1 MQVPDEIRAAGDRPM
16 FNHRSAQMEQLLAK
30 LQADCRPLF
39 GTAGDV
45 IFLAASGTGAMESAI
60 VNMTSPGDEVIVMA
74 GGTFAERWTE
84 IAASYGLHV
93 HNVDADWQYG
103 ATLDEVARAMSN
115 HPNAQVV
122 FLTWSESSTGVLIE
136 LDEIGKLVRSQN
148 KFLVVDAVS
157 GLAVSPLEME
167 RWEIDVVISGS
178 QKGLMIP
185 AGLGLVAIGTRAWER
200 TRDARSARY
209 YWDWKK
215 YQGPLP
221 FTPALTLLFQLEAA
235 LEYVT
240 TQGLPDF
247 FRRKADVAGSIRDL
261 VKQSRFEIYA
271 RRPGNGITAVV
282 PNPGFDIAA
291 FIRRLERD
299 FGIQIAGG
307 LGRLK
312 DSTFRIG
319 HVGFVG
325 DEELDY
331 FIQSFS
337 AALGKFKNINN
348 G

>member
-1 MQVPDEIRAAGDRPM
+1 MQVPDQIRAAGDRPM
-16 FNHRSAQMEQLLAK
+16 FNHRSAQMDELLGK
-30 LQADCRPLF
+30 LQTDCRPLF
-39 GTAGDV
+39 GTSGDV

-60 VNMTSPGDEVIVMA
+60 VNLTSPADEVIVMA

-84 IAASYGLHV
+84 IGTSYGLRV
-93 HNVDADWQYG
+93 HNVDVDWQYG
-103 ATLDEVARAMSN
+103 STVNDVARAMAAYPSAN
-115 HPNAQVV
+115 VV

-136 LDEIGKLVRSQN
+136 LDEIGKLVRLQN

-157 GLAVSPLEME
+157 GLAVSPLQMDQ
-167 RWEIDVVISGS
+167 WQIDVVISGS

-185 AGLGLVAIGTRAWER
+185 AGLGLVAISGRAWER
-200 TRDARSARY
+200 ARNSRSARY

-215 YQGPLP
+215 YKGPLP
-221 FTPALTLLFQLEAA
+221 FTPALTLLFQLEAS
-235 LEYVT
+235 LEYVK
-240 TQGLPDF
+240 TQGLARLF
-247 FRRKADVAGSIRDL
+247 KRKADVAGSIRDL
-261 VKQSRFEIYA
+261 VKQSGFKIYA
-271 RRPGNGITAVV
+271 QRPGNGITAVV
-282 PNPGFDIAA
+282 PDPGFDMAA

-331 FIQSFS
+331 FVQSFS
-337 AALGKFKNINN
+337 AALKP
-348 G
+348 

>member
-1 MQVPDEIRAAGDRPM
+1 M
-16 FNHRSAQMEQLLAK
+16 FNHRSAQMDELLSK
-30 LQADCRPLF
+30 LQTDCRPLF
-39 GTAGDV
+39 GTSGDV

-60 VNMTSPGDEVIVMA
+60 VNMTSPADEVIVMT

-84 IAASYGLHV
+84 IGTSYGLRV
-93 HNVDADWQYG
+93 HNVEVDWQYG
-103 ATLDEVARAMSN
+103 PTVDDVARAMAAYPTAN
-115 HPNAQVV
+115 VV

-157 GLAVSPLEME
+157 GLAVSPLQMDQ
-167 RWEIDVVISGS
+167 WQIDVVISGS

-185 AGLGLVAIGTRAWER
+185 AGLGLVAIGGRAWEHAR
-200 TRDARSARY
+200 NSRSARY

-221 FTPALTLLFQLEAA
+221 FTPALTLLFQLEAS
-235 LEYVT
+235 LEYVKA
-240 TQGLPDF
+240 QGLARF
-247 FRRKADVAGSIRDL
+247 FAKKAGVAGSIRDL
-261 VKQSRFEIYA
+261 VKRSGFEIYA
-271 RRPGNGITAVV
+271 RRRGNGITAVV
-282 PNPGFDIAA
+282 PDQGFDMAT

-331 FIQSFS
+331 FVQSFS
-337 AALGKFKNINN
+337 AALRP
-348 G
+348 